1 MPTTSLQHH
10 LREAGYD
17 LIDGPIRNHKLLQLW
32 LKAGANAPELYY
44 EHINHAFHSDV
55 RLRTTK
61 DAGLDVKSTHK
72 NDYAFQIG
80 ITVVQEWMQA
90 TGLPT
95 IDFSQAIG
103 SGTSVS
109 ISFEQT
115 MAEMVP
121 IGDLTAFFSSADF
134 LHPNPVLLRHANR
147 NNILVITGIV
157 TAAHLVAEINSTEKI
172 TTKAINALKKQ
183 SDKSIGFSLNKQ
195 NTLKMVA
202 GKGRFPIAVKAS
214 RIDFDKGRFN
224 GLGMVSDGRDWF

>member
-1 MPTTSLQHH
+1 
-10 LREAGYD
+10 
-17 LIDGPIRNHKLLQLW
+17 
-32 LKAGANAPELYY
+32 
-44 EHINHAFHSDV
+44 
-55 RLRTTK
+55 
-61 DAGLDVKSTHK
+61 
-72 NDYAFQIG
+72 
-80 ITVVQEWMQA
+80 VVQEWMQA
-90 TGLPT
+90 TGLPA

-121 IGDLTAFFSSADF
+121 IGDLTAFFSNADF

-183 SDKSIGFSLNKQ
+183 SDNSIGFSLNKQ